1 MVRSQLDRGRTT
13 PILTRLILWDI
24 DGTLVHSGGVG
35 TEVFALAIS
44 RVLGAPPR
52 GTLTF
57 SGKTDHHIVEEY
69 LAMAGSEDSEHVPAV
84 LYHLER
90 ELALCADRIASEGS
104 ACPGGEAVL
113 RALAAIDSV
122 EQTVL
127 TGNIAANA
135 RLKLAAFGL
144 DRYLDLDAGAYG
156 EGDSDRRKLISLAWN
171 RQRELRGTEFL
182 PDQTWIVGDTPRDLA
197 CARAGGAHCLL
208 VSTGRHDF
216 AELEALGADLVLRDL
231 SDTEAVVAALTSD

>member
-1 MVRSQLDRGRTT
+1 MAPT
-13 PILTRLILWDI
+13 LTRLVLWDI

-35 TEVFALAIS
+35 TEVFALAIE
-44 RVLGAPPR
+44 RVLGMPPQ
-52 GTLTF
+52 GTLSF

-69 LAMAGSEDSEHVPAV
+69 LSMAGIDDSEHVPAV
-84 LYHLER
+84 LHYLER

-104 ACPGGEAVL
+104 ACLGGEAAL
-113 RALAAIDSV
+113 RALTSIDSV

-135 RLKLAAFGL
+135 LLKLAAFGL
-144 DRYLDLDAGAYG
+144 DRYLDLEAGAYG
-156 EGDSDRRKLISLAWN
+156 EGHSDRRQLLSLAWE
-171 RQRELRGTEFL
+171 RQRELRGIDFL
-182 PDQTWIVGDTPRDLA
+182 PAQTWIVGDTPRDLE

-216 AELEALGADLVLRDL
+216 DELEDLGADLVLRDL
-231 SDTEAVVAALTSD
+231 SDTEVVVAALTSD